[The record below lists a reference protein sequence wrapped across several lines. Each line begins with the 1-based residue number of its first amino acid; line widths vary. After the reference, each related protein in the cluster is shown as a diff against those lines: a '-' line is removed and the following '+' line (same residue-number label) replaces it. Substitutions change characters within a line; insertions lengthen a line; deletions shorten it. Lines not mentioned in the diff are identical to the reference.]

1 MAGELS
7 KNDKLF
13 LEAFTASMDR
23 VCKDQL
29 RKFKQD
35 IQQQRRS
42 RLSRDE
48 YKPRGYDQLERNQKH
63 AVVIKDTPQQR
74 RFEREKW
81 SRDCSQPSET
91 KLYPSKSVQKQ
102 PDSKRSR
109 SSSNMGS
116 STKKPISY
124 SKEKTV
130 SKPFRGDKQFRL
142 FSEKDKEALLQVMMD
157 VERQFKRSNTTRA
170 AIETQHQ
177 EPVTT
182 VSDLKD
188 TEPESAALIQE
199 DQVKVS
205 SPTIRKKSNQL
216 ELWSFQDTI
225 WAWNVVFEPGGELW
239 HHRNNTI
246 MIEKKSAATT
256 LDFGDLLLSGD
267 KVLHVSGQQE
277 FHYETNWRMLPT
289 QSLIQRTRPHSKWP
303 PDLQVITSLAK
314 HVGLDQFQE
323 MFTCD
328 WVGRL
333 QTYLWR
339 PGAYFS
345 IFIFLGEHSAR
356 ARISWGHKELQPDHN
371 VLLLDH
377 VKIWKPP
384 DMQQLQYH
392 CRDYQTMIGDEGV
405 TGEIGKVITGPGEE
419 LMFSSQIKEKP
430 PDQLIL
436 QHTPKKPTR
445 GIYLNSKKNM
455 IPDLLAVG
463 TGQTVLRSTFFEKR
477 GYNYQS
483 IKDESLAKL
492 EMQQA
497 NLESCL
503 AASLDIGAVRGP
515 YLNNHKELF
524 NKLDCYGN
532 LPHEGL
538 TSNWNHVQS
547 FSDERVMG
555 STSRLILCV
564 LCLNFSEFKTSQSYL
579 WQPGEHSKVI
589 DHVFKN
595 SFIDY
600 TDMMHLFLSKEPCA
614 DYKEAWKQSR
624 RKSKHEE
631 DNRFKPPDLN
641 KNQHVPGF
649 ILIKEAPP
657 DESYKTK
664 LSRDNYG
671 IRLLLFDKFL
681 CASLL
686 CLNVSGLSN
695 ESGTKWI
702 NALYIS
708 EPVRNNAYHRG
719 LQGKADLRSN
729 LFEEGGDDMIM
740 ESTKDWKHEPEPEE
754 LVAEDATSKNA
765 WKQEEYNCLGRS
777 LIIQDTLTI
786 IQATPPSR

>member
-1 MAGELS
+1 MARDHEGRI
-7 KNDKLF
+7 N
-13 LEAFTASMDR
+13 TAKTATLQKIM
-23 VCKDQL
+23 
-29 RKFKQD
+29 KFRMEQQQ
-35 IQQQRRS
+35 IHEEHMQQRRS

-74 RFEREKW
+74 RFERDKW

-91 KLYPSKSVQKQ
+91 KLYPSISSQKLE
-102 PDSKRSR
+102 DSRRSR
-109 SSSNMGS
+109 PSTGIV
-116 STKKPISY
+116 STKKKPICA

-130 SKPFRGDKQFRL
+130 SKPFRGDKQYCL

-157 VERQFKRSNTTRA
+157 VERQFKRSNKTRA

-177 EPVTT
+177 EPATT

-188 TEPESAALIQE
+188 TEPESAAPIQE
-199 DQVKVS
+199 DQAKVS
-205 SPTIRKKSNQL
+205 SPINQKEEQPVQDIMVPFIQTVVEEETPKEPQADHGMMQL
-216 ELWSFQDTI
+216 IVFDPSDFQRTFLGTFLINPFIWSKTRAVELSRHELGLK
-225 WAWNVVFEPGGELW
+225 NVVFEPGGELW

-246 MIEKKSAATT
+246 MIEKKSVATT

-277 FHYETNWRMLPT
+277 FHYETNWRILPT
-289 QSLIQRTRPHSKWP
+289 QSLIQRTRPRSKWP

-314 HVGLDQFQE
+314 YVGLDQFQE

-333 QTYLWR
+333 QTYLWK

-384 DMQQLQYH
+384 DMQQLQYP

-445 GIYLNSKKNM
+445 GIHLNSKKNM

-477 GYNYQS
+477 GYNYQG

-532 LPHEGL
+532 LTHEGL
-538 TSNWNHVQS
+538 RSNWNRVQS
-547 FSDERVMG
+547 FSGERVMG
-555 STSRLILCV
+555 STSRVILCV
-564 LCLNFSEFKTSQSYL
+564 LCLNFSEFRTSQSYL
-579 WQPGEHSKVI
+579 WRPGEHAKS
-589 DHVFKN
+589 HVQ
-595 SFIDY
+595 II
-600 TDMMHLFLSKEPCA
+600 
-614 DYKEAWKQSR
+614 
-624 RKSKHEE
+624 RK
-631 DNRFKPPDLN
+631 L
-641 KNQHVPGF
+641 G
-649 ILIKEAPP
+649 
-657 DESYKTK
+657 
-664 LSRDNYG
+664 
-671 IRLLLFDKFL
+671 
-681 CASLL
+681 
-686 CLNVSGLSN
+686 SN
-695 ESGTKWI
+695 
-702 NALYIS
+702 
-708 EPVRNNAYHRG
+708 
-719 LQGKADLRSN
+719 QGK
-729 LFEEGGDDMIM
+729 I
-740 ESTKDWKHEPEPEE
+740 
-754 LVAEDATSKNA
+754 TSMRKTI
-765 WKQEEYNCLGRS
+765 S
-777 LIIQDTLTI
+777 SSHLI
-786 IQATPPSR
+786 